1 MTARRDVGVLTVDDH
16 AGFRAAARQV
26 IEATDGFEP
35 LGEAAS
41 GEEALAIA
49 GALDPDLVLI
59 DVRMT
64 GLDGLETARRF
75 KSEHPRSLLVL
86 VSTEDPPAGASACGA
101 SALIRKECFGP
112 SELRRLWGSHGVNVP
127 AG

>member
-26 IEATDGFEP
+26 IEATDGFAA
-35 LGEAAS
+35 LGEAGS
-41 GEEALAIA
+41 GEEALALA
-49 GALDPDLVLI
+49 DALDPDLVLI
-59 DVRMT
+59 DVRMA
-64 GLDGLETARRF
+64 GIDGLETARRF
-75 KSEHPRSLLVL
+75 KSAHPRSLLVL

-112 SELRRLWGSHGVNVP
+112 SELRRLWGSHGPTVP